1 MKKWR
6 LRKIKTFAWDHKDNQ
21 QWKED
26 SAFIDLFSES
36 IKKMCM
42 LHASFLLSIYPSSQP
57 SIHLSIHPLTY
68 SQQVSGSHIISLWWN
83 RVQTQMSKP
92 LPNGSALEQRVS
104 NFLVSVSHCTLEHQ
118 QRPPEACVY
127 VGCIYKIYHIRNE
140 NQEIWNIYVL
150 IDWKTVTYILMK
162 TYFTSTKN
170 FVNWVALFYI
180 LANLFNVWLNWGW
193 LNSHMCFCL

>member
-1 MKKWR
+1 MVSTIIISILQMKKWR

-21 QWKED
+21 QWKEA

-42 LHASFLLSIYPSSQP
+42 LPAFFLPSIYPSSQP

-92 LPNGSALEQRVS
+92 LPSGLCPGAASLKLSGLSIPLHSWTSAKAPRSLCLRGLYSIKFTISE
-104 NFLVSVSHCTLEHQ
+104 
-118 QRPPEACVY
+118 
-127 VGCIYKIYHIRNE
+127 
-140 NQEIWNIYVL
+140 
-150 IDWKTVTYILMK
+150 MK
-162 TYFTSTKN
+162 TKKFEIFMYLLIEK
-170 FVNWVALFYI
+170 
-180 LANLFNVWLNWGW
+180 
-193 LNSHMCFCL
+193 